1 MNNKTLGFALS
12 AITIAA
18 IALTIDSPLLLR
30 FAICMG
36 LMLALSLI
44 SAACAYFSARAQVD
58 VSSARALERGE
69 TAELVLTVFCFSILP
84 MKDIS
89 FETDDG
95 KLYGIEGSFYV
106 NGQTRLTRLCEHVGA
121 YTPDGGT
128 LYLSDAFGLFTFK
141 KRVPSSGREYLVL
154 PRVYERE
161 APKPDAR
168 LSSGSGKVRLQD
180 DASEPSSTRDWVEGD
195 PLKRLHWVLTLKT
208 YDPGTRDINP
218 QVRTYEEA
226 MRPDVLVL
234 PQLSRP
240 DAPQADALELIDE
253 VCDGALSVCQ
263 AALEK
268 ELPVRLVL
276 RGAGE
281 MELSSAQHFGQ
292 EDFARALAR
301 ADFSGYHSCEE
312 LAMEAARRVSATG
325 SVVFILSELTQRGV
339 RAFTGLRA
347 YSGLGIEVVLVGDN
361 PPAAPL
367 MASLESAGIRLYA
380 TALKKQAPDA
390 QEEDSEAALYETQDM
405 DGEADE

>member
-1 MNNKTLGFALS
+1 MNERTLGFAFS
-12 AITIAA
+12 ALTTAA

-30 FAICMG
+30 FAVCMG
-36 LMLALSLI
+36 FILALALI
-44 SAACAYFSARAQVD
+44 SVFCAYISARAQVD
-58 VSSARALERGE
+58 VSSAAALTRGE
-69 TAELVLTVFCFSILP
+69 TAELVLSVFCFSILP
-84 MKDIS
+84 MKDLT

-95 KLYGIEGSFYV
+95 HQYGIEGSFYV
-106 NGQTRLTRLCEHVGA
+106 KGFTRLARLCEHVGA

-154 PRVYERE
+154 PRVYGRE
-161 APKPDAR
+161 APQPDAR
-168 LSSGSGKVRLQD
+168 LSSGSGKVHLQD
-180 DASEPSSTRDWVEGD
+180 DASEPSSTRDWAEGD

-208 YDPGTRDINP
+208 YDPVTRDIHP

-253 VCDGALSVCQ
+253 ICDGALSVCA

-268 ELPVRLVL
+268 DLPVRLVL
-276 RGAGE
+276 RGARE
-281 MELSSAQHFGQ
+281 TELASAQHFGR

-312 LAMEAARRVSATG
+312 LAMEAARRVGATG
-325 SVVFILSELTQRGV
+325 SVVFVLSELTQRGV

-347 YSGLGIEVVLVGDN
+347 YSGLGIEVVLVGEN
-361 PPAAPL
+361 PPAAQL
-367 MASLESAGIRLYA
+367 AASLESAGIRLNA
-380 TALKKQAPDA
+380 ASLKKQASGA
-390 QEEDSEAALYETQDM
+390 QEEDDEAHSVEDA
-405 DGEADE
+405 DGEAEP